1 MKKIVLILSIIL
13 LLFSCSQKQDE
24 KINQK
29 EVNSW
34 KVVENQTWKVEE
46 NKEKLVWEKEA
57 EECMKKTPIKREEYL
72 NFVYFAFKNKNDNK
86 CYYLW
91 FFNNQFFLVDENLE
105 KNIKNNLEK
114 YLKDWYFIKNKN
126 DTDEEVLRRI
136 IFHFSINKYN
146 LLYWERISSLQK
158 YIFEKY
164 RFQETPVLAGFDE
177 KNILD
182 LYLEKFKELNIVLP
196 EKYEVLK
203 NNFSNKEVLEWLEYR
218 SKETKQPEKEYIPVK
233 KYFYDLDFENLYNIL
248 REKQQKELEK

>member
-1 MKKIVLILSIIL
+1 MKKIVLMLSIL
-13 LLFSCSQKQDE
+13 FLTFSCSQKQGE
-24 KINQK
+24 KINQNK
-29 EVNSW
+29 SNSW
-34 KVVENQTWKVEE
+34 KIVENQTWKVEE
-46 NKEKLVWEKEA
+46 KKENLIWEKEA

-72 NFVYFAFKNKNDNK
+72 NFVYFAFKNKND
-86 CYYLW
+86 
-91 FFNNQFFLVDENLE
+91 
-105 KNIKNNLEK
+105 
-114 YLKDWYFIKNKN
+114 
-126 DTDEEVLRRI
+126 TDEEVLRRI

-146 LLYWERISSLQK
+146 LLYWERINSLRK

-248 REKQQKELEK
+248 REKQQKELKK

>member
-1 MKKIVLILSIIL
+1 M
-13 LLFSCSQKQDE
+13 
-24 KINQK
+24 
-29 EVNSW
+29 
-34 KVVENQTWKVEE
+34 
-46 NKEKLVWEKEA
+46 
-57 EECMKKTPIKREEYL
+57 
-72 NFVYFAFKNKNDNK
+72 
-86 CYYLW
+86 
-91 FFNNQFFLVDENLE
+91 
-105 KNIKNNLEK
+105 
-114 YLKDWYFIKNKN
+114 
-126 DTDEEVLRRI
+126 RRI

-146 LLYWERISSLQK
+146 LLYGERINSLRK

-218 SKETKQPEKEYIPVK
+218 SKETKQPEKEYIPGK

>member
-114 YLKDWYFIKNKN
+114 DLKDWYFIKNKN

-136 IFHFSINKYN
+136 IFHFD
-146 LLYWERISSLQK
+146 
-158 YIFEKY
+158 
-164 RFQETPVLAGFDE
+164 G

-196 EKYEVLK
+196 EKYETLK
-203 NNFSNKEVLEWLEYR
+203 NNFLNKEVLKSLEYR
-218 SKETKQPEKEYIPVK
+218 SEETKKSGKDYIPVK

>member
-1 MKKIVLILSIIL
+1 MKRIILILSIL
-13 LLFSCSQKQDE
+13 FFLFSCFQKQDE
-24 KINQK
+24 KINQNK
-29 EVNSW
+29 SNSG
-34 KVVENQTWKVEE
+34 KIVENQTGKVEE
-46 NKEKLVWEKEA
+46 KKENLIGEKKA
-57 EECMKKTPIKREEYL
+57 KECLEKSPIKREEYL

-86 CYYLW
+86 CYYLG

-114 YLKDWYFIKNKN
+114 DLKDGYFIKNKN

-146 LLYWERISSLQK
+146 LLYGERISSLQK
-158 YIFEKY
+158 YIFKKY
-164 RFQETPVLAGFDE
+164 GFHEAPVLAVFDG

-196 EKYEVLK
+196 EKYETLK
-203 NNFSNKEVLEWLEYR
+203 NNFLNKEVLKSLEYR
-218 SKETKQPEKEYIPVK
+218 SEETKKSGKDYIPVK